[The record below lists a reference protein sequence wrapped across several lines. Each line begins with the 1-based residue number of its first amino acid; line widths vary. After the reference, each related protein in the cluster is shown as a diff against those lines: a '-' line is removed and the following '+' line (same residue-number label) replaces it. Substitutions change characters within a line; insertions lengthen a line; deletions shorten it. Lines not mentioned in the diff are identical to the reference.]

1 MLGFSSVVLISN
13 MPGLSDVVYVSGMVW
28 LRNRL
33 EPWRKVNHRL
43 RLCRCFS
50 RSSNRH
56 RGRRLNGFDHCRGC
70 NSGGRW
76 RLL

>member
-43 RLCRCFS
+43 RL
-50 RSSNRH
+50 
-56 RGRRLNGFDHCRGC
+56 
-70 NSGGRW
+70 
-76 RLL
+76 